1 MRTQHTPEGG
11 GVCVAHALR
20 AHFPRILRALRARGV
35 AVGCVPRVR
44 MLGVCCAARLIL
56 SSLEQDYQKMVDTG
70 NTSHTDMYSVHAVRL
85 AHR

>member
-1 MRTQHTPEGG
+1 MDKG
-11 GVCVAHALR
+11 
-20 AHFPRILRALRARGV
+20 RGR
-35 AVGCVPRVR
+35 VGFFFLFLDFDPFLVVFF
-44 MLGVCCAARLIL
+44 GARLIL